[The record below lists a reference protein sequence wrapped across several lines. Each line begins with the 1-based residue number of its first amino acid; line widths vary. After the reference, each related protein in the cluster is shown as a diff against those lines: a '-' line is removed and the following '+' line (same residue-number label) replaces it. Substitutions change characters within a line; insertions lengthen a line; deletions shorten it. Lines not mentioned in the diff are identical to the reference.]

1 LEEAVSKVLVIDDE
15 PKIVSFVTRALSARG
30 YDVDNA
36 GNGEDGLEL
45 IRLGGYAVV
54 VLDLRLPDID
64 GIDVLRRTLE
74 ERPDQQVIVLS
85 ALPDVDTKVQCLDI
99 GAADYITKPFSLTEL
114 LARVRRRARQRA
126 SEGERFLRVGKLVL
140 DLRGRGADVGEGT
153 VPLAAREF
161 LLLHHLVRHRDE
173 VCTREELLSDVWGYS
188 FDPETNA
195 VEVCVRRLRAK
206 LGPSVIETVRNVGYS
221 FHAP

>member
-1 LEEAVSKVLVIDDE
+1 MSRVLVIDDE
-15 PKIVSFVTRALSARG
+15 PKIVSFVTRALCARG
-30 YDVDNA
+30 YDVDSA
-36 GNGEDGLEL
+36 ANGTHGLEL
-45 IRLGGYAVV
+45 IRIGGYALV

-85 ALPDVDTKVQCLDI
+85 ALPDVETKVRCLDI

-114 LARVRRRARQRA
+114 LARMRRLVRQRA
-126 SEGERFLRVGKLVL
+126 SDSERFLRAGRLVL
-140 DLRGRGADVGEGT
+140 DVRNRAADVGDGM
-153 VPLAAREF
+153 VSLASREF

-188 FDPETNA
+188 FDPGTNA

-206 LGPSVIETVRNVGYS
+206 LGPSVIETIRNVGYS

>member
-1 LEEAVSKVLVIDDE
+1 MSRVLVIDDE

-30 YDVDNA
+30 YEVDSA
-36 GNGEDGLEL
+36 GSGAEGLEL

-64 GIDVLRRTLE
+64 GIDVLRSTLE

-85 ALPDVDTKVQCLDI
+85 ALPDVDTKVRCLDL

-114 LARVRRRARQRA
+114 IARVRRRVRQRA
-126 SEGERFLRVGKLVL
+126 SDGERFLRAGQLVL
-140 DLRGRGADVGEGT
+140 DLRNRAADVGDGM
-153 VPLAAREF
+153 VSLAAREF
-161 LLLHHLVRHRDE
+161 MLLHHLVRHREE

-188 FDPETNA
+188 FDPGTNA
-195 VEVCVRRLRAK
+195 VDVCVRRLRAK
-206 LGPSVIETVRNVGYS
+206 LGANVIETIRNVGYS
-221 FHAP
+221 FHAS